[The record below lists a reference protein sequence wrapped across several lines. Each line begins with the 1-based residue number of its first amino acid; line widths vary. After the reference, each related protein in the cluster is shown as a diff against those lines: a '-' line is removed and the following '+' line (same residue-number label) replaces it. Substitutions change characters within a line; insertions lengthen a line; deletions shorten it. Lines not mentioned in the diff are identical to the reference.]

1 MQASVSPPALS
12 SEEQEQLQQT
22 IEMFEVIV
30 QASPQ
35 DTQSLEILKDAYN
48 RLGRPEGN
56 QVARR
61 LADTYRELGQLSQ
74 ALLEYEAILQRDANN
89 MEVIAAIGEVEQQLE
104 KAGKAKVSTGGGSG
118 AAAAQA
124 IKLEF
129 PMGELGT
136 LMTTSQTQHANGS
149 AAAVAKAAI
158 EGGLDASNEALS
170 RFLIQN
176 KLAPEEVVLIAAE
189 RIAKKNLQ
197 RKPGTLGN
205 SLIDE
210 LCRRGNIEPEQL
222 LSGMLDRSKFAYIP
236 LEYYEVDRAI
246 VKMLPEEIVLSR
258 LIVPFDV
265 MSRTLMVAMA
275 NPFDA
280 DGKQTVQQLLDY
292 NIQWHLASPAAIN
305 RVLSEVYRLGNT
317 VGEAGLRLA

>member
-1 MQASVSPPALS
+1 
-12 SEEQEQLQQT
+12 
-22 IEMFEVIV
+22 V

-56 QVARR
+56 QVSRR

-74 ALLEYEAILQRDANN
+74 ALLEYESILQRDANN

-104 KAGKAKVSTGGGSG
+104 KAGKAKVSTGGGAP
-118 AAAAQA
+118 AASA

-129 PMGELGT
+129 PTGDLGT

-149 AAAVAKAAI
+149 AAAVAKAAV
-158 EGGLDASNEALS
+158 EGGLDASNEALT

-305 RVLSEVYRLGNT
+305 RVLGEVYRLGNT
-317 VGEAGLRLA
+317 AGGDSGMRLA

>member
-1 MQASVSPPALS
+1 MSVSPTALS

-56 QVARR
+56 EVSRR

-74 ALLEYEAILQRDANN
+74 ALLEYESILQRDANN

-104 KAGKAKVSTGGGSG
+104 KAGKAKVSTGGGAP
-118 AAAAQA
+118 AASA

-129 PMGELGT
+129 PTGELGT

-158 EGGLDASNEALS
+158 EGGLDASNEALT

-210 LCRRGNIEPEQL
+210 LCRRGNLEPEQL

-275 NPFDA
+275 NPFDG
-280 DGKQTVQQLLDY
+280 DGKQTVQQMLDY
-292 NIQWHLASPAAIN
+292 NIQWHLASPAAIQ
-305 RVLSEVYRLGNT
+305 RVLAETYRLPNALESGMRI
-317 VGEAGLRLA
+317 A